1 MKELALL
8 LSRLDTE
15 IVQKSYYFCLTH
27 DLEALALQV
36 ICTGVVKGHSTQGP
50 KISLKP
56 QTWCFL
62 KSGMGSVAAMHRWQ
76 LTKWKFMN

>member
-27 DLEALALQV
+27 ALEALALQD
-36 ICTGVVKGHSTQGP
+36 I
-50 KISLKP
+50 
-56 QTWCFL
+56 
-62 KSGMGSVAAMHRWQ
+62 
-76 LTKWKFMN
+76 